1 MLNTKAQAELM
12 RFLFIS
18 NTNTF
23 ATYTCGFLLRFAAFL
38 LTAVTAFFESWILY
52 IMVESTGYDLS
63 VVMYQFAL
71 AILWISMLSGPITQ
85 DFSLCYALTIA
96 MEIATIIDFIIKIA
110 ILVYIYNPISDS
122 QIPFFTVIEV
132 YLALLLISAFVYY
145 SYTKSLGLG
154 LLSVDVFQNNHQG
167 TSFIH
172 SCGTA
177 PKNSFTV
184 EQCPTIVLKHSNDL
198 VFIREIQDSIVNN
211 ITLPSGIVVPSGG
224 NGSNWKV
231 VGKNIILV

>member
-1 MLNTKAQAELM
+1 MLNTKAQAEQM

-18 NTNTF
+18 NTTTF
-23 ATYTCGFLLRFAAFL
+23 ATYTCGFALRSAAFV

-52 IMVESTGYDLS
+52 IMVESTGYDLY
-63 VVMYQFAL
+63 VVMYQFVLAL
-71 AILWISMLSGPITQ
+71 LWISMLSGPITQ
-85 DFSLCYALTIA
+85 NFSLCYSLTLA

-110 ILVYIYNPISDS
+110 ILVYIYNPTSD

-132 YLALLLISAFVYY
+132 YLALWFISAFVYY

-154 LLSVDVFQNNHQG
+154 LLPVDVFQNCHPN

-177 PKNSFTV
+177 PQNSITI
-184 EQCPTIVLKHSNDL
+184 EQCPTIVLKHSNDV
-198 VFIREIQDSIVNN
+198 VFVREIQDSIVNN
-211 ITLPSGIVVPSGG
+211 ATLPSGIVIPSGG